1 MMGAMITARRFR
13 HDLISASLA
22 ARDDDELAAFLHAAP
37 TSAVGVGGGSS
48 VLDVDGVPVFAKRIP
63 ITDRELAH
71 PHSTA
76 NLFDLPTYCQYG
88 MYGIGGPGFGAWRE
102 LAANMIVTEGVLAG
116 EAESFPL
123 LYHWRVLPGRPPVAS
138 EHLDVDAAVA
148 QFGGAPAVRIRLE
161 ELAGAASSLVLFLE
175 YVPYPLLD
183 RLNDDPLGRAE
194 TFERQLFEIVTFLRS
209 RELLHMDGHF
219 GNMRADGDRI
229 YLSDFGL
236 ATSPRFDLSDAE
248 RDFVAHHV
256 DHDADYAA
264 MRLVNWL
271 VTTVCGVP
279 VPASG
284 GPVDR
289 NTYVRRCA
297 SGDIPP
303 GVPAAVAGILARHAP
318 AAARMN
324 DFAGGCSTATS
335 TRSIPARRLS
345 RDPSGGGSH
354 AESRR

>member
-1 MMGAMITARRFR
+1 MMGAMLTARRFR
-13 HDLISASLA
+13 HDLVSTSLA
-22 ARDDDELAAFLHAAP
+22 ARDDDDLAALLHAAP
-37 TSAVGVGGGSS
+37 TSAVGVGGDSF

-76 NLFDLPTYCQYG
+76 NLFDLPPFCQYG
-88 MYGIGGPGFGAWRE
+88 MYRLAGPGFGAWRE
-102 LAANMIVTEGVLAG
+102 LAANMIVTAGVLAG

-138 EHLDVDAAVA
+138 EHRDIDAVVA
-148 QFGGAPAVRIRLE
+148 QFGGDPAVRVRFE

-175 YVPYPLLD
+175 YVPHPLLD
-183 RLNDDPLGRAE
+183 WLDDPVGRAE
-194 TFERQLFEIVTFLRS
+194 TFERQMFEVVAFLRS

-219 GNMRADGDRI
+219 RNLRVDGDRI
-229 YLSDFGL
+229 HLVDFGL

-256 DHDADYAA
+256 GHDADYAA

-279 VPASG
+279 APVSG
-284 GPVDR
+284 GPSARDR
-289 NTYVRRCA
+289 YVRRCA
-297 SGDIPP
+297 SGDIPQ

-318 AAARMN
+318 AAVRMN
-324 DFAGGCSTATS
+324 EFCW
-335 TRSIPARRLS
+335 RLF
-345 RDPSGGGSH
+345 DGDIH
-354 AESRR
+354 AEYPGRW